1 MNLEPCD
8 SRACTGNFALQKLI
22 GLLSRDGWIEGWMEG
37 GMDGWMDGW
46 KGGWMEGER
55 EGGREGRV
63 GEWREGWMDGGRE
76 GGREGEREGEKKKN
90 TGRMNIHR
98 NCAHPLFWARGVI
111 YNCLHL

>member
-1 MNLEPCD
+1 MI
-8 SRACTGNFALQKLI
+8 FK
-22 GLLSRDGWIEGWMEG
+22 EGREEG
-37 GMDGWMDGW
+37 RKEGR
-46 KGGWMEGER
+46 KGGR
-55 EGGREGRV
+55 KEGRK
-63 GEWREGWMDGGRE
+63 